1 MRQRCPRRGE
11 IWLVYTPGQPE
22 DPHQPRPALIVSE
35 NVRNR
40 LADDAIVVPIFSAGR
55 LGPTRVPL
63 AAGTGGIPH
72 DSVLF
77 CEEITTIA
85 DDFLKDGPL
94 GPPVPAAVLHAVLR
108 AVRRA
113 LGEVIP
119 EP

>member
-1 MRQRCPRRGE
+1 VRARKPRRGE
-11 IWLVYTPGQPE
+11 IWLVHTPGQPE
-22 DPHQPRPALIVSE
+22 DPHQPRPALVVSE

-40 LADDAIVVPIFSAGR
+40 LADDVIVVPIFSAGR

-63 AAGTGGIPH
+63 AAGTGGIRH
-72 DSVLF
+72 DSILF

-85 DDFLKDGPL
+85 DDFLEDGPL
-94 GPPVPAAVLHAVLR
+94 GPPVPRALLQQVLR

-113 LGEVIP
+113 LGEVLP